1 MRSNR
6 FCLRPKRAASLGEN
20 GSLRES
26 LRKIPVLAAA
36 SARPQRALTTR
47 ISDSTSVSAAPRRRA
62 RILMRSS
69 ASTTIL
75 KSRGA
80 ALATASNSAPGAG
93 KRAAAWTSAAKSAR
107 NAGGIAPASHCAG
120 EQLAAIR
127 TTSSASRAPTIAPS
141 AARARKYKEA
151 AGRAQPARKEARSTS
166 ARGNIINFS
175 SGKYAVVV
183 ARRAARSIGEAGRK
197 NKAGAAIWI
206 PISKNPDSV
215 GETLKASSISTVSSS
230 SIENAFCAPAGQS
243 AQSAAT
249 IPSPS
254 SSGGGGQS
262 SKNIRRQY
270 SRGDDKIPTRKK
282 KRANKS
288 GSRPPKCAANA
299 RNAKSPL
306 SGANSIRSKSRRIGS
321 GISPACSARNK
332 SDSTRTRRA
341 RSESERK
348 TPANSSA
355 VAGAKPP
362 PTR

>member
-1 MRSNR
+1 
-6 FCLRPKRAASLGEN
+6 
-20 GSLRES
+20 
-26 LRKIPVLAAA
+26 
-36 SARPQRALTTR
+36 
-47 ISDSTSVSAAPRRRA
+47 
-62 RILMRSS
+62 MRSS

-151 AGRAQPARKEARSTS
+151 AGRAQPARKEARSTI

-183 ARRAARSIGEAGRK
+183 ARRAARSIGDAGRK

-206 PISKNPDSV
+206 PISKKSRLRRRDAERVVDFDRVFVVDRKRVLRARRPVGAIGGDNPFAVLVRRRRPIEQKHPPPVFARRRQNPD
-215 GETLKASSISTVSSS
+215 
-230 SIENAFCAPAGQS
+230 
-243 AQSAAT
+243 AQE
-249 IPSPS
+249 
-254 SSGGGGQS
+254 
-262 SKNIRRQY
+262 
-270 SRGDDKIPTRKK
+270 

-321 GISPACSARNK
+321 GTSPACSARNN